1 MKLTVSI
8 FTYIT
13 MKLRERE
20 LRKLRNPSP
29 EAVAIVK
36 ARDEELVKHRDAP
49 SSIRNDAESELQKLR
64 RPSPE
69 AVAIVKARDE
79 ELTKHRDAPSSIRN
93 DAESELQKLRRPFPE
108 AVTIVKAHDEE
119 LAKHRDAPY
128 GKSKEYGNS
137 KGHYWKN
144 QPLSPKRFN

>member
-1 MKLTVSI
+1 MSF

-20 LRKLRNPSP
+20 LRKFRKPSP

-36 ARDEELVKHRDAP
+36 ARDEELAKHRDVTS
-49 SSIRNDAESELQKLR
+49 SSINDVESELQKLR
-64 RPSPE
+64 RPSAE

-79 ELTKHRDAPSSIRN
+79 ELAKHRDVTSSSIN
-93 DAESELQKLRRPFPE
+93 DVESELQKLRRPSAE
-108 AVTIVKAHDEE
+108 AVAIVKARDEE
-119 LAKHRDAPY
+119 LAKHRDVTFV
-128 GKSKEYGNS
+128 KSKEYGNS